1 MDEER
6 TRLDRRLADRIAA
19 GDPAALE
26 AVYDAYSGA
35 IYRQALSILECRA
48 DAEDVVQDVF
58 LKLVRRRG
66 GPILDLKA
74 YLLTAARHQACSSL
88 RRSAPI
94 DLMADPELLSRP
106 VERGAE
112 PRLDRQEI
120 QDALEALPDDQ
131 REVVV
136 LKVYE
141 QMTFE
146 EISRRVRA
154 SANTV
159 ASRYRYALKKLRRTL
174 GDSADVS

>member
-1 MDEER
+1 MDEECAR
-6 TRLDRRLADRIAA
+6 PAPWLADRIAA
-19 GDPAALE
+19 GDTVALE
-26 AVYDAYSGA
+26 QAYDTYARAV
-35 IYRQALSILECRA
+35 YRQALSIVGSPS

-74 YLLTAARHQACSSL
+74 YLLTAARHQACSTL
-88 RRSAPI
+88 RRRAPLELVGDTEAI
-94 DLMADPELLSRP
+94 STRPAGDARLPVDGHDL
-106 VERGAE
+106 
-112 PRLDRQEI
+112 RQ
-120 QDALEALPDDQ
+120 ALQSLPPAQ

-146 EISRRVRA
+146 EISQRVRA
-154 SANTV
+154 SINTV
-159 ASRYRYALKKLRRTL
+159 ASRYRYALQKLRHAL

>member
-6 TRLDRRLADRIAA
+6 ARLDRRLADRMAA
-19 GDPAALE
+19 GDEQALE
-26 AVYDAYSGA
+26 EIYDAYAGA
-35 IYRQALSILECRA
+35 IYRQALSILSSRS

-88 RRSAPI
+88 RRSAPV
-94 DLMADPELLSRP
+94 DLVADPETVFTPTHAHS
-106 VERGAE
+106 ES
-112 PRLDRQEI
+112 RLDRQDVRE
-120 QDALEALPDDQ
+120 ALEALPPDQ

-141 QMTFE
+141 QLTFE

-159 ASRYRYALKKLRRTL
+159 ASRYRYALKKLRRSL